1 MTEEFRDIPGFPGL
15 QATSYGRIIGRL
27 GNEIG
32 TPTPKYV
39 VVSSRPGVRV
49 KGHPRKQSTQSR
61 GRLILLAFV
70 GPPPP
75 DKPEVDHIDQN
86 KHNDR
91 PENLRWTDRYE
102 QMQNRGV
109 KADSGTGVKGLYLH
123 KATEPNHSDRW
134 RCTINHL
141 HESHVKYFRLD
152 QREEAIAW
160 LEQKRIELNL

>member
-1 MTEEFRDIPGFPGL
+1 MAEQFRDIPGFPGL

-27 GNEIG
+27 GKEIG

-39 VVSSRPGVRV
+39 VISSRPGVKV
-49 KGHPRKQSTQSR
+49 KGQPRKQLTQSR

-91 PENLRWTDRYE
+91 PENLRWVDKYE
-102 QMQNRGV
+102 NMQNRGV
-109 KADSGTGVKGLYLH
+109 LAHSGTGVKGLSLK

-134 RCTINHL
+134 RCTIT
-141 HESHVKYFRLD
+141 VKRVDYVQHFRLD

-160 LEQKRIELNL
+160 LEQKRIELNS